1 MSKIFRTRG
10 FIFSAK
16 GMRPTN
22 ATIEVDTTKQT
33 VEFRASGY
41 TVTTSIDKV
50 KELISEYAVIGT
62 TTMKEDKDNQSLIR
76 YTKGFDGTSSKEVTM
91 SLSHVDETGIDAY
104 LMDASELDEYIMITA
119 DASEFDKYMRS
130 KLYEKPRT

>member
-10 FIFSAK
+10 FAVDK
-16 GMRPTN
+16 QGMNPTV

-33 VEFRASGY
+33 VEFRASEY

-62 TTMKEDKDNQSLIR
+62 TTMKEDNDNQTLIR
-76 YTKGFDGTSSKEVTM
+76 YTKGIARVTSKGVTM
-91 SLSHVDETGIDAY
+91 SLSHVDETGNDVY
-104 LMDASELDEYIMITA
+104 MITA

-130 KLYEKPRT
+130 KLNEKPRT

>member
-10 FIFSAK
+10 FVVDKA

-41 TVTTSIDKV
+41 IVTTSIDKV
-50 KELISEYAVIGT
+50 KELISEYNIIGSA
-62 TTMKEDKDNQSLIR
+62 TMKEDKDNQTLIR
-76 YTKGFDGTSSKEVTM
+76 YTKGIARTTSKGVTM
-91 SLSHVDETGIDAY
+91 SLSHVDETGNDVY
-104 LMDASELDEYIMITA
+104 MITA
-119 DASEFDKYMRS
+119 EASEYDKYIRG
-130 KLYEKPRT
+130 KLHEKPRT

>member
-1 MSKIFRTRG
+1 MSKIFRTRCI
-10 FIFSAK
+10 IFDAT
-16 GMRPTN
+16 GMRMKN

-76 YTKGFDGTSSKEVTM
+76 YTKGIHGTSSKAVTM
-91 SLSHVDETGIDAY
+91 SLSHVDETGNDAY
-104 LMDASELDEYIMITA
+104 MISA

-130 KLYEKPRT
+130 KLDEKPRT

>member
-10 FIFSAK
+10 FVTDKAGFN
-16 GMRPTN
+16 PTM
-22 ATIEVDTTKQT
+22 TVIEVDTTKQT

-41 TVTTSIDKV
+41 TVTTSIDKA
-50 KELISEYAVIGT
+50 KELISEYNIIGT

-76 YTKGFDGTSSKEVTM
+76 YTKGIHRTSSKGVTM
-91 SLSHVDETGIDAY
+91 SLSHVDETGNDVY
-104 LMDASELDEYIMITA
+104 MITA
-119 DASEFDKYMRS
+119 DASEFDRYMRS

>member
-10 FIFSAK
+10 FAVDK
-16 GMRPTN
+16 QGMNPTV

-50 KELISEYAVIGT
+50 KELINEYNVIGT
-62 TTMKEDKDNQSLIR
+62 TTMKEDKDNQTLIR
-76 YTKGFDGTSSKEVTM
+76 YTKGIHGTTSKGVTM
-91 SLSHVDETGIDAY
+91 SLSHVDETGNDVY
-104 LMDASELDEYIMITA
+104 MITA
-119 DASEFDKYMRS
+119 DASEFDKYMRG

>member
-10 FIFSAK
+10 FAVDK
-16 GMRPTN
+16 QGMNPTV

-41 TVTTSIDKV
+41 TVTASLGKV

-62 TTMKEDKDNQSLIR
+62 TTMKEDKDNQTLIR
-76 YTKGFDGTSSKEVTM
+76 YTKGIARTTSKGVTM
-91 SLSHVDETGIDAY
+91 SLSHVDETGNDVY
-104 LMDASELDEYIMITA
+104 MITA

>member
-10 FIFSAK
+10 FAVNK
-16 GMRPTN
+16 QGMNPTV
-22 ATIEVDTTKQT
+22 ATIEVDTTKQA

-62 TTMKEDKDNQSLIR
+62 TTMKEDKDNQTLIR
-76 YTKGFDGTSSKEVTM
+76 YTKGIARTTKKGVTM
-91 SLSHVDETGIDAY
+91 SLSHVDETGNDVY
-104 LMDASELDEYIMITA
+104 MITA
-119 DASEFDKYMRS
+119 DASEFDKYIRS

>member
-130 KLYEKPRT
+130 KLDEKPRT

>member
-10 FIFSAK
+10 FAVDK
-16 GMRPTN
+16 QGMNPTV

-62 TTMKEDKDNQSLIR
+62 TTMKEDKDNQTLIR
-76 YTKGFDGTSSKEVTM
+76 YTKGIARTSSKGVTM
-91 SLSHVDETGIDAY
+91 SLSHVDETGNDVY
-104 LMDASELDEYIMITA
+104 MITA
-119 DASEFDKYMRS
+119 DASEFDKYIRS

>member
-10 FIFSAK
+10 FAVDK
-16 GMRPTN
+16 QGMNPTV

-41 TVTTSIDKV
+41 TVTASIDKV
-50 KELISEYAVIGT
+50 KELISEYNVIGT
-62 TTMKEDKDNQSLIR
+62 TTMKEDKDNQTQIR
-76 YTKGFDGTSSKEVTM
+76 YTKGIHRTSSKGVTM
-91 SLSHVDETGIDAY
+91 SLSHVDETGNDVY
-104 LMDASELDEYIMITA
+104 MITA

-130 KLYEKPRT
+130 KLNEKPIT

>member
-1 MSKIFRTRG
+1 MSKIFRARG
-10 FIFSAK
+10 FAVDK
-16 GMRPTN
+16 QGMNPTV

-41 TVTTSIDKV
+41 TVTASIDKV
-50 KELISEYAVIGT
+50 KELINEYAVIGT

-76 YTKGFDGTSSKEVTM
+76 YTKGIHGTSSKAVTM
-91 SLSHVDETGIDAY
+91 SLSHVDETGNDVY
-104 LMDASELDEYIMITA
+104 MITA

>member
-10 FIFSAK
+10 FAVDK
-16 GMRPTN
+16 QGMNPTV

-62 TTMKEDKDNQSLIR
+62 TTMKEDKDNQTLIR
-76 YTKGFDGTSSKEVTM
+76 YTKGIHGTSSKAVTM
-91 SLSHVDETGIDAY
+91 SLSHVDETGNDVY
-104 LMDASELDEYIMITA
+104 MITA
-119 DASEFDKYMRS
+119 DASEFDKYMRG
-130 KLYEKPRT
+130 KLYEKSRT

>member
-10 FIFSAK
+10 FAVDK
-16 GMRPTN
+16 QGMNPTV

-50 KELISEYAVIGT
+50 KELIREYAAIGT
-62 TTMKEDKDNQSLIR
+62 TTVKEDIGNQTRIR
-76 YTKGFDGTSSKEVTM
+76 YTKGIARTTSKGVTM
-91 SLSHVDETGIDAY
+91 SLSHVDETGNDVY
-104 LMDASELDEYIMITA
+104 MITA
-119 DASEFDKYMRS
+119 DTSEFDKYMRS

>member
-10 FIFSAK
+10 FAVDK
-16 GMRPTN
+16 QGMNPTV

-50 KELISEYAVIGT
+50 KELISEYNVIGT
-62 TTMKEDKDNQSLIR
+62 TTMKEDKDNQTLIR
-76 YTKGFDGTSSKEVTM
+76 YTKGIARKTKNGVTM
-91 SLSHVDETGIDAY
+91 SLSHVDETENEVY
-104 LMDASELDEYIMITA
+104 MITA
-119 DASEFDKYMRS
+119 DASEFDKYMRG

>member
-10 FIFSAK
+10 FVTDRL
-16 GMRPTN
+16 GMNPTV

-41 TVTTSIDKV
+41 TVTTSINKV

-76 YTKGFDGTSSKEVTM
+76 YTKGIARTTSKGVTV
-91 SLSHVDETGIDAY
+91 SLSHVDETGNDVY
-104 LMDASELDEYIMITA
+104 MITA
-119 DASEFDKYMRS
+119 DASEFDRYMR
-130 KLYEKPRT
+130 E

>member
-1 MSKIFRTRG
+1 MSKIFRTG
-10 FIFSAK
+10 CFIFDAT
-16 GMRPTN
+16 GMRPTRV
-22 ATIEVDTTKQT
+22 TIEVDTEKQT

-41 TVTTSIDKV
+41 KVTTSIDKV

-76 YTKGFDGTSSKEVTM
+76 YTKGIHGTSSKAVTM
-91 SLSHVDETGIDAY
+91 SLSHVEETGNDVY
-104 LMDASELDEYIMITA
+104 MITA
-119 DASEFDKYMRS
+119 EASEFDKYMRS

>member
-10 FIFSAK
+10 FAVDK
-16 GMRPTN
+16 QGMNPTV

-41 TVTTSIDKV
+41 TVTTNIDKV
-50 KELISEYAVIGT
+50 KELISEYNIIGS
-62 TTMKEDKDNQSLIR
+62 TTMKEDKGNQSLIR
-76 YTKGFDGTSSKEVTM
+76 YTKGIHRVSSKGVTM
-91 SLSHVDETGIDAY
+91 SLSHVDETENDVY
-104 LMDASELDEYIMITA
+104 MITA

>member
-1 MSKIFRTRG
+1 MSKIFRTG
-10 FIFSAK
+10 CFIFDAT

-76 YTKGFDGTSSKEVTM
+76 YTKGIARTTSKGVTM
-91 SLSHVDETGIDAY
+91 SLTHVDETGNDVY
-104 LMDASELDEYIMITA
+104 MITA
-119 DASEFDKYMRS
+119 DASEFDRYMRG
-130 KLYEKPRT
+130 KMYEKPRT

>member
-10 FIFSAK
+10 FVVDKA
-16 GMRPTN
+16 GMNPTIV
-22 ATIEVDTTKQT
+22 TIEVDTTKQT

-50 KELISEYAVIGT
+50 KELISEYNVIGT
-62 TTMKEDKDNQSLIR
+62 TTMKEDKDNQTLIR
-76 YTKGFDGTSSKEVTM
+76 YTKGILRATSKGVTM
-91 SLSHVDETGIDAY
+91 SLSHIDETEKEVY
-104 LMDASELDEYIMITA
+104 MITT
-119 DASEFDKYMRS
+119 DASEFDQYMRG